1 MEQSAPDKVYEL
13 DEQQNAEVVA
23 LARLRSESPQSLVR
37 EAVAKYLLD
46 ADYEMRRK
54 AAFAA
59 LKHPERDNTMFGGW
73 KGAGVDGVEY
83 QNELRSE

>member
-1 MEQSAPDKVYEL
+1 MEKSERDKIYEL
-13 DEQQNAEVVA
+13 DEQQNVEIVA
-23 LARLRSESPQSLVR
+23 LARLRSEEPQLLVR

-46 ADYEMRRK
+46 TEYEMRRK

-59 LKHPERDNTMFGGW
+59 LKHPGRDNSMFGGW
-73 KGAGVDGVEY
+73 RGAGIDGVDY